1 MNDDVWLV
9 IPLYNEE
16 TVIEDVVRQARMTFP
31 NVCCVDDGSS
41 DGSVAAAQRGGA
53 VVVSHPV
60 NLGQGAALQTGFE
73 YVRSDPQ
80 MAYAVTYDADG
91 QHQVADVSA
100 MVSGRSRWLPGP
112 RNRRSTAHRQTAVP
126 PRAIRSAALRRV

>member
-53 VVVSHPV
+53 VVVSQTIEVMARVVPLAPRLTAEEAAAHAQMV
-60 NLGQGAALQTGFE
+60 AKLGDKAIWAKYGLGGAKQ
-73 YVRSDPQ
+73 
-80 MAYAVTYDADG
+80 
-91 QHQVADVSA
+91 
-100 MVSGRSRWLPGP
+100 
-112 RNRRSTAHRQTAVP
+112 
-126 PRAIRSAALRRV
+126 

>member
-100 MVSGRSRWLPGP
+100 MV
-112 RNRRSTAHRQTAVP
+112 A
-126 PRAIRSAALRRV
+126 RALS